1 MADLFDLLEVIV
13 DIGKEAIKE
22 QSKNEKIRNKN
33 LKKAVVK
40 SEELLDKFEK
50 NISDKKKKSKIDQE
64 DLTKSDIYSKTN
76 TNDNSDIK
84 REDISMNDYR
94 LVKDIE
100 ESLYDKKYDKT
111 TKVEETPL
119 DERLKRYK
127 ETKKKMKVIQ
137 KEVENITSPNVKM
150 KSKNKYKRVLK
161 NRNSAKDAFIYSTIF
176 ERKV

>member
-1 MADLFDLLEVIV
+1 MADLFDLLEFIV

-22 QSKNEKIRNKN
+22 QSKNGKIRNKN
-33 LKKAVVK
+33 LKKALVK
-40 SEELLDKFEK
+40 SEEISDKFEK

-76 TNDNSDIK
+76 INENFDIK
-84 REDISMNDYR
+84 REDY
-94 LVKDIE
+94 
-100 ESLYDKKYDKT
+100 KT
-111 TKVEETPL
+111 TKVEDTPL
-119 DERLKRYK
+119 DERLRRYK
-127 ETKKKMKVIQ
+127 ETKNKMKVIQKEIQ

-161 NRNSAKDAFIYSTIF
+161 NRNSAKDAFIFSTIF

>member
-1 MADLFDLLEVIV
+1 MADLFDLLEFIV

-22 QSKNEKIRNKN
+22 QSKDGKIRNKN

-40 SEELLDKFEK
+40 SEELSDKFEK

-76 TNDNSDIK
+76 INENSDIKSDIK
-84 REDISMNDYR
+84 REDY
-94 LVKDIE
+94 
-100 ESLYDKKYDKT
+100 KT
-111 TKVEETPL
+111 TKVEDTPL
-119 DERLKRYK
+119 DERLRRYK
-127 ETKKKMKVIQ
+127 ETKNKMKVIQKEIQ

-161 NRNSAKDAFIYSTIF
+161 NRNSAKDAFIFSTIF